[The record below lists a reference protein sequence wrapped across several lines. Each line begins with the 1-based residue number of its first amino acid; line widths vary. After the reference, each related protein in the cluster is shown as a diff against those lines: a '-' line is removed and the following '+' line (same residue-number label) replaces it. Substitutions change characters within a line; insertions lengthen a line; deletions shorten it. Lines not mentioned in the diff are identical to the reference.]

1 MCVCG
6 RCSILPLIITVDL
19 VDQMIIITAVVADDD
34 DDQINNLNHNHILVG
49 IFVF

>member
-6 RCSILPLIITVDL
+6 RCSILPKIITVDL
-19 VDQMIIITAVVADDD
+19 VDQMIIITAVVGDD
-34 DDQINNLNHNHILVG
+34 DDQINTLDDHHIAAG

>member
-19 VDQMIIITAVVADDD
+19 VDDQMIIITAVVAGDD
-34 DDQINNLNHNHILVG
+34 DDQINKSQS
-49 IFVF
+49 